1 MKKCKIYSL
10 GIILILSIQNNSI
23 GQEIKL
29 LKTAHFPNY
38 PSASA
43 VAFYNNRL
51 YVVGDDARTMLI
63 TDTYHKITDSIILFP
78 GKSKQINK
86 DEKADIESSFLFSK
100 SNKTYLVALSSF
112 STKKRDKYMFFDLAR
127 KNKGPKIKI
136 QTDFSIPGIKD
147 LNIEG
152 SAWMNKYLIMS
163 NRANLTNQTNY
174 LLIADFH
181 LTHGIMQNK
190 IKVVPVNLSEEQ
202 GALGIS
208 GLTYLAKTDMLL
220 FTASTEKT
228 LNSYDDGEIGDSYIG
243 MVMNV
248 STKIA
253 SKSISADRLINL
265 SNLLGNGPLQKIES
279 VAVELNTDEYLII
292 HLAAD
297 NDNGESTLFKI
308 QIKK

>member
-63 TDTYHKITDSIILFP
+63 TDAYHKITDSIILFP

-147 LNIEG
+147 LYKTATIFT
-152 SAWMNKYLIMS
+152 NKFSSIYKRSI
-163 NRANLTNQTNY
+163 
-174 LLIADFH
+174 
-181 LTHGIMQNK
+181 
-190 IKVVPVNLSEEQ
+190 V
-202 GALGIS
+202 
-208 GLTYLAKTDMLL
+208 L
-220 FTASTEKT
+220 F
-228 LNSYDDGEIGDSYIG
+228 L
-243 MVMNV
+243 V
-248 STKIA
+248 
-253 SKSISADRLINL
+253 
-265 SNLLGNGPLQKIES
+265 
-279 VAVELNTDEYLII
+279 
-292 HLAAD
+292 
-297 NDNGESTLFKI
+297 
-308 QIKK
+308 